1 MKNYILEFLVF
12 TFFIVFMIFTIDNNS
27 IGVSHGSKD
36 TLLTISS
43 TIKTSGST
51 IFSMISSAYS
61 DRNNYAFASNSSNDK
76 SSLAENF
83 VGNFSGFKIDGSTN
97 ADFDNFTN
105 MTNMGNLSLGNK
117 EFLNEEINGSSSTD
131 LSKTLSSTPIIST
144 ITYTPK
150 FVCGAISSS
159 DGPLRPGYY
168 DTDISIFNKQEY
180 AINFL
185 WNMVITDGHSSN
197 AIIKKLSAE
206 TATKISCSDLFVLL
220 PDNVKFLEG
229 FVVIILPVSG
239 NMIGAFPDARNS
251 GVSIFKSIN
260 RENANLIDVQVFY
273 TANALPNLP
282 QAIII
287 EKILFRVLNDSSG
300 KIPKKFLDT
309 DLEVAFPLQHDE
321 IYDPMDRIKATF
333 VQQYGLSHVEASKL
347 NLKITQTDL
356 SGSFQQDDH
365 AISSSRILPDI
376 DYDN

>member
-1 MKNYILEFLVF
+1 MKNYILEFVVF
-12 TFFIVFMIFTIDNNS
+12 TFFTLFLIFTLDHNS
-27 IGVSHGSKD
+27 MGVNQGAMD
-36 TLLTISS
+36 MLLTISS
-43 TIKTSGST
+43 TIKTSGTT
-51 IFSMISSAYS
+51 ISSMISSAYS
-61 DRNNYAFASNSSNDK
+61 DRNNYAFASNSSNG
-76 SSLAENF
+76 SLAENY

-97 ADFDNFTN
+97 ADFGNFTD

-117 EFLNEEINGSSSTD
+117 EFLNEEINGSSTD
-131 LSKTLSSTPIIST
+131 LSKALSSAPIINT

-168 DTDISIFNKQEY
+168 DTDISIFNKQDY

-206 TATKISCSDLFVLL
+206 TSTKISCSDLFVLL

-229 FVVIILPVSG
+229 FVVITLPVSG
-239 NMIGAFPDARNS
+239 NMIGAFQDTRNS
-251 GVSIFKSIN
+251 GMSILKPIN

-309 DLEVAFPLQHDE
+309 DLEVAFPLQHEE
-321 IYDPMDRIKATF
+321 IYDPIDRIKATF
-333 VQQYGLSHVEASKL
+333 VRQYGLSYLEASKL
-347 NLKITQTDL
+347 NMKITQTDL
-356 SGSFQQDDH
+356 SASFQQDDH

-376 DYDN
+376 EYDN

>member
-1 MKNYILEFLVF
+1 MKNYILEFVVF
-12 TFFIVFMIFTIDNNS
+12 TFFTLFLIFTIDHNS
-27 IGVSHGSKD
+27 MGVNQGAMD
-36 TLLTISS
+36 MLLTISS
-43 TIKTSGST
+43 TIKTSGTT
-51 IFSMISSAYS
+51 ISSMISSAYS
-61 DRNNYAFASNSSNDK
+61 DRNNYAFASDSSNG
-76 SSLAENF
+76 SLAENY

-97 ADFDNFTN
+97 ADFGNFTN

-117 EFLNEEINGSSSTD
+117 EFLNEEINGSSTD
-131 LSKTLSSTPIIST
+131 LSKGLSSTPIINT
-144 ITYTPK
+144 ISYTPK

-168 DTDISIFNKQEY
+168 DTDISIFNKQDY

-229 FVVIILPVSG
+229 FVVITLPISG
-239 NMIGAFPDARNS
+239 NMISAFPDARNS
-251 GVSIFKSIN
+251 GVSIFKPIN

-309 DLEVAFPLQHDE
+309 DLEVAFPLQHEE
-321 IYDPMDRIKATF
+321 IYDPIDRIKATF
-333 VQQYGLSHVEASKL
+333 VRQYGLSYLEASKL
-347 NLKITQTDL
+347 NMKITQTDL
-356 SGSFQQDDH
+356 SASFQQDDH

-376 DYDN
+376 EYDN